1 MKLTRK
7 EAERL
12 IDMYSVQEPSDDVIE
27 KVTSH
32 VWSFDPRGNRLML
45 VRRQFHEQDYVFNA
59 TYRAIVKVGGPP
71 VDAAGEMD
79 CALCAARIT
88 REPYYAVMDRCGGNW
103 LTCGECVAA
112 LTGHNESSSTNLER
126 VARAMA
132 LHKMGALITAARQK
146 GIRLIRGC

>member
-12 IDMYSVQEPSDDVIE
+12 IDIHSVQEPSDDVLE

-32 VWSFDPRGNRLML
+32 VWSFDPRGNRLTL
-45 VRRQFHEQDYVFNA
+45 VRRQFHEQDHVLNA

-71 VDAAGEMD
+71 EDSTGEMG
-79 CALCAARIT
+79 CVLCSARIT
-88 REPYYAVMDRCGGNW
+88 REPYYAVMDRRGGNW
-103 LTCGECVAA
+103 LTCGECVSS
-112 LTGHNESSSTNLER
+112 LTGRNEFSSTNLER

-132 LHKMGALITAARQK
+132 LHKLAPS
-146 GIRLIRGC
+146 